1 MAVNLE
7 AKSGAFSGLFLAENA
22 KVAVNFGAIAATFVA
37 QCSHHLGQVAVNIID
52 RLTCSVGNLVVT
64 VSGYLK

>member
-22 KVAVNFGAIAATFVA
+22 KVAVNFGAITATFVA
-37 QCSHHLGQVAVNIID
+37 QCSHLGQVAVNIID
-52 RLTCSVGNLVVT
+52 RLTCSVGNLVVA